1 MDEDWHKYRLQGEQA
16 AQGGN
21 FPQAEA
27 MWAMASLIA
36 QGFAAKDP
44 RFAFSLD
51 NLGQVLARQ
60 GKFVLAEHIL
70 GRSWQTKTQLN
81 VSQVEAAR
89 TLNIVS
95 ELYFYQKR
103 FEESEQL
110 ISRVLSVYQAIY
122 GREHSHTQEVARN
135 LSMIQQ
141 ARAAAGP
148 TASSVYLPAVPS
160 GQNAQ
165 TAPQGNG
172 QSNGQTSAPGNSHSI
187 ANMQG
192 QPQNLHVQR
201 LAQNP
206 ATASYTAAPAVQQA
220 QPSYIPPQ
228 LAQNAAGASYSGAPA
243 IPSPNPNPGR
253 PSSVTLPRRAASFKN
268 KCELCGF
275 EIDGEWCGRCTG
287 TSLKAIS
294 PENRLK

>member
-1 MDEDWHKYRLQGEQA
+1 LQGEQA
-16 AQGGN
+16 AQAGSY
-21 FPQAEA
+21 PQAEA

-60 GKFVLAEHIL
+60 GKFPLAEYVL
-70 GRSWQTKTQLN
+70 GRAWQTKTQGN
-81 VSQVEAAR
+81 VSQIEAAR

-110 ISRVLSVYQAIY
+110 ISRVLTVYQAIY
-122 GREHSHTQEVARN
+122 GQDHSHTAEVARN

-141 ARAAAGP
+141 ARMAYQAANP
-148 TASSVYLPAVPS
+148 TASSAYNPAVPS
-160 GQNAQ
+160 TPPSQSLQPEAQPQAAYAGAQ
-165 TAPQGNG
+165 TGA
-172 QSNGQTSAPGNSHSI
+172 
-187 ANMQG
+187 
-192 QPQNLHVQR
+192 
-201 LAQNP
+201 NP
-206 ATASYTAAPAVQQA
+206 ATASYTAAPA
-220 QPSYIPPQ
+220 
-228 LAQNAAGASYSGAPA
+228 
-243 IPSPNPNPGR
+243 IPSPNPNPGK
-253 PSSVTLPRRAASFKN
+253 VGILGRRVELKN
-268 KCELCGF
+268 KCELCGY

>member
-21 FPQAEA
+21 YAQAEA
-27 MWAMASLIA
+27 MWAMAALIA

-60 GKFVLAEHIL
+60 GKFPLAEYVL
-70 GRSWQTKTQLN
+70 GRSWQTKTQGN
-81 VSQVEAAR
+81 VSQIEAAR

-110 ISRVLSVYQAIY
+110 ISRVLTVYQAIY
-122 GREHSHTQEVARN
+122 GQEHSHTTEVARN
-135 LSMIQQ
+135 LGMIRQ
-141 ARAAAGP
+141 ARINAGPADASSTQIPAVPASAVLTAQPEQSVTTNPAPAEQAQTQPQAPSGSDSGTRPAVAPPVSAAAG
-148 TASSVYLPAVPS
+148 
-160 GQNAQ
+160 
-165 TAPQGNG
+165 
-172 QSNGQTSAPGNSHSI
+172 
-187 ANMQG
+187 G
-192 QPQNLHVQR
+192 QP
-201 LAQNP
+201 NP
-206 ATASYTAAPAVQQA
+206 TTSSYT
-220 QPSYIPPQ
+220 S
-228 LAQNAAGASYSGAPA
+228 APA
-243 IPSPNPNPGR
+243 IPSPNPNPGK
-253 PSSVTLPRRAASFKN
+253 PPVIMSRRSASLKN
-268 KCELCGF
+268 KCELCGY

>member
-1 MDEDWHKYRLQGEQA
+1 MDEDWHKYRLLGEQA
-16 AQGGN
+16 AASGN
-21 FPQAEA
+21 YAQAEA
-27 MWAMASLIA
+27 MWAMAALIA
-36 QGFAAKDP
+36 QGFAQKDP

-60 GKFVLAEHIL
+60 GKFPLAENIL

-110 ISRVLSVYQAIY
+110 IARVLNVYQTIY

-135 LSMIQQ
+135 LTMIQQ

-148 TASSVYLPAVPS
+148 TASSVVLSAVS
-160 GQNAQ
+160 AQ
-165 TAPQGNG
+165 G
-172 QSNGQTSAPGNSHSI
+172 
-187 ANMQG
+187 
-192 QPQNLHVQR
+192 
-201 LAQNP
+201 
-206 ATASYTAAPAVQQA
+206 QQA
-220 QPSYIPPQ
+220 QATQQQQLQQLQQQQLQQQQAQAATVQAPPAAPPVYRSIPMPQ
-228 LAQNAAGASYSGAPA
+228 PAPVQAAAQASAPA
-243 IPSPNPNPGR
+243 IPPPNPNPGK
-253 PSSVTLPRRAASFKN
+253 PPTITLPRRASSFRN

>member
-16 AQGGN
+16 AGSGN
-21 FPQAEA
+21 YAQAEA
-27 MWAMASLIA
+27 MWAMAALIA
-36 QGFAAKDP
+36 QGFAPKDP

-51 NLGQVLARQ
+51 NLGQSLARQ
-60 GKFVLAEHIL
+60 GKFPLAEHIL

-110 ISRVLSVYQAIY
+110 IARVLNVYQTIY
-122 GREHSHTQEVARN
+122 GQNHSHTQEVARN
-135 LSMIQQ
+135 LQMIQQ
-141 ARAAAGP
+141 ARMAAGA
-148 TASSVYLPAVPS
+148 TASSVALPAV
-160 GQNAQ
+160 
-165 TAPQGNG
+165 QGG
-172 QSNGQTSAPGNSHSI
+172 PGQTGQHAQQTIQQP
-187 ANMQG
+187 MQ
-192 QPQNLHVQR
+192 QPVQ
-201 LAQNP
+201 QH
-206 ATASYTAAPAVQQA
+206 QQQMQA
-220 QPSYIPPQ
+220 QPQQQAAPVYRSIPMPQ
-228 LAQNAAGASYSGAPA
+228 PAPVQATPVQAVGAAAGASGNVMGNVQAKPQIAS
-243 IPSPNPNPGR
+243 
-253 PSSVTLPRRAASFKN
+253 LPRRAASFKN

>member
-16 AQGGN
+16 AGSGN
-21 FPQAEA
+21 YAQAEA
-27 MWAMASLIA
+27 MWAMAALIA
-36 QGFAAKDP
+36 QGFAPKDP

-51 NLGQVLARQ
+51 NLGQSLARQ
-60 GKFVLAEHIL
+60 GKFPLAEHIL

-110 ISRVLSVYQAIY
+110 IARVLNVYQTIY
-122 GREHSHTQEVARN
+122 GQNHSHTQEVARN
-135 LSMIQQ
+135 LQMIQQ
-141 ARAAAGP
+141 AR
-148 TASSVYLPAVPS
+148 
-160 GQNAQ
+160 
-165 TAPQGNG
+165 
-172 QSNGQTSAPGNSHSI
+172 
-187 ANMQG
+187 M
-192 QPQNLHVQR
+192 
-201 LAQNP
+201 
-206 ATASYTAAPAVQQA
+206 
-220 QPSYIPPQ
+220 
-228 LAQNAAGASYSGAPA
+228 AAGASAVPPQAVAAQQPQQLQQPPQHQQPGQTGQHAQQQMPQQQPPQQPVQMQQPVQQQAAPVYRSIPMPQAAPVQATPAQAAVGVAAGAQGAP
-243 IPSPNPNPGR
+243 R
-253 PSSVTLPRRAASFKN
+253 PQIASLPRRAASFKN

>member
-1 MDEDWHKYRLQGEQA
+1 MDEDWHKYRLLGEQA
-16 AQGGN
+16 AASGN
-21 FPQAEA
+21 YAQAEA
-27 MWAMASLIA
+27 MWAMAALIA
-36 QGFAAKDP
+36 QGFAPKDP

-60 GKFVLAEHIL
+60 GKFPLAENIL

-110 ISRVLSVYQAIY
+110 IARVLNVYQTIY

-135 LSMIQQ
+135 LTMIQQ
-141 ARAAAGP
+141 ARAAASP
-148 TASSVYLPAVPS
+148 TASSVVLSAV
-160 GQNAQ
+160 
-165 TAPQGNG
+165 
-172 QSNGQTSAPGNSHSI
+172 SA
-187 ANMQG
+187 QG
-192 QPQNLHVQR
+192 Q
-201 LAQNP
+201 
-206 ATASYTAAPAVQQA
+206 QQA
-220 QPSYIPPQ
+220 QPSQQQQLQQLQQQQLQQQQAQAATVQAPPAPPPVYRSIPMPQ
-228 LAQNAAGASYSGAPA
+228 PAPVQAAAQASAPA
-243 IPSPNPNPGR
+243 IPPPNPNPGK
-253 PSSVTLPRRAASFKN
+253 PPTITLPRRAASFRN

>member
-21 FPQAEA
+21 YPQAEA
-27 MWAMASLIA
+27 MWAMAALIA

-60 GKFVLAEHIL
+60 GKFSLAENIL
-70 GRSWQTKTQLN
+70 GRSWQTKTQFN

-95 ELYFYQKR
+95 ELYFYMKR

-110 ISRVLSVYQAIY
+110 IARVLTVYQTIY
-122 GREHSHTQEVARN
+122 GRDHSHTQEVARN
-135 LSMIQQ
+135 LGMIQQ
-141 ARAAAGP
+141 ARALAGP
-148 TASSVYLPAVPS
+148 TASSAYHQALPAAVVAASQVANPPTGTYIPS
-160 GQNAQ
+160 V
-165 TAPQGNG
+165 
-172 QSNGQTSAPGNSHSI
+172 
-187 ANMQG
+187 QG
-192 QPQNLHVQR
+192 QP
-201 LAQNP
+201 P
-206 ATASYTAAPAVQQA
+206 TASYRELPAISHPTTAGYTA
-220 QPSYIPPQ
+220 QPI
-228 LAQNAAGASYSGAPA
+228 
-243 IPSPNPNPGR
+243 IPNPAPPAKPPVIAMSR
-253 PSSVTLPRRAASFKN
+253 RSSSLKQ
-268 KCELCGF
+268 KCEVCGF
-275 EIDGEWCGRCTG
+275 EIEGEWCGRCTG

>member
-16 AQGGN
+16 AQSGN
-21 FPQAEA
+21 YAQAEA
-27 MWAMASLIA
+27 MWAMAALIA
-36 QGFAAKDP
+36 QGFAPKDP

-60 GKFVLAEHIL
+60 GKFSLAENIL
-70 GRSWQTKTQLN
+70 GRSWQTKTQHN

-95 ELYFYQKR
+95 ELYFYMKR

-110 ISRVLSVYQAIY
+110 ISRVLNVYQTIY
-122 GREHSHTQEVARN
+122 GQNHSHTQEVARN
-135 LSMIQQ
+135 LTMIQQ
-141 ARAAAGP
+141 ARASAAP
-148 TASSVYLPAVPS
+148 TASSAYIPS
-160 GQNAQ
+160 LSSQVQAQAQAQ
-165 TAPQGNG
+165 TTAMPPQ
-172 QSNGQTSAPGNSHSI
+172 
-187 ANMQG
+187 
-192 QPQNLHVQR
+192 
-201 LAQNP
+201 QNP
-206 ATASYTAAPAVQQA
+206 TTASYTAAPAVQQ
-220 QPSYIPPQ
+220 SPPPNPQ
-228 LAQNAAGASYSGAPA
+228 TASYREMPAVAGPGVNPTTASYTAAPA
-243 IPSPNPNPGR
+243 IPAPNPNPGK
-253 PSSVTLPRRAASFKN
+253 PSVASLPRRAAAFKN

>member
-16 AQGGN
+16 AASGN
-21 FPQAEA
+21 YAQAEA
-27 MWAMASLIA
+27 MWAMAALIA
-36 QGFAAKDP
+36 QGFAPKDP

-60 GKFVLAEHIL
+60 GKFPLAENIL

-110 ISRVLSVYQAIY
+110 IARVLNVYQTIY
-122 GREHSHTQEVARN
+122 GRDHSHTQEVARN
-135 LSMIQQ
+135 LTMIQQ
-141 ARAAAGP
+141 ARIAAGP
-148 TASSVYLPAVPS
+148 TAIAAGNQASGAQAVAHTVS
-160 GQNAQ
+160 QQ
-165 TAPQGNG
+165 Q
-172 QSNGQTSAPGNSHSI
+172 
-187 ANMQG
+187 MQQAA
-192 QPQNLHVQR
+192 QPQ
-201 LAQNP
+201 A
-206 ATASYTAAPAVQQA
+206 AAPAPAAPPVYRSIPMPQPAPVQA
-220 QPSYIPPQ
+220 A
-228 LAQNAAGASYSGAPA
+228 AQNAPAAAYASAPA
-243 IPSPNPNPGR
+243 IPSPNPNPGK
-253 PSSVTLPRRAASFKN
+253 PPTVTLPRRAASLRN
-268 KCELCGF
+268 KCETCGF

>member
-16 AQGGN
+16 AQSGN
-21 FPQAEA
+21 YVQAEA

-36 QGFAAKDP
+36 QGFAPKDP

-60 GKFVLAEHIL
+60 GKFPLAENIL
-70 GRSWQTKTQLN
+70 GRSWQTKTQHN

-95 ELYFYQKR
+95 ELYFYMKR

-110 ISRVLSVYQAIY
+110 IARVLNVYQTIY
-122 GREHSHTQEVARN
+122 GPDHSHTQEVARN
-135 LSMIQQ
+135 LGMIQQ
-141 ARAAAGP
+141 ARMSAAP
-148 TASSVYLPAVPS
+148 TASSAYIPALPANAGNPAQAQAQAMAQTTALPQQPAANPTTASYTSAPAVPS
-160 GQNAQ
+160 PQ
-165 TAPQGNG
+165 TASYRELPAVGG
-172 QSNGQTSAPGNSHSI
+172 PG
-187 ANMQG
+187 G
-192 QPQNLHVQR
+192 HVV
-201 LAQNP
+201 ANP
-206 ATASYTAAPAVQQA
+206 ATASYTAAPA
-220 QPSYIPPQ
+220 IP
-228 LAQNAAGASYSGAPA
+228 A
-243 IPSPNPNPGR
+243 PNPNPGK
-253 PSSVTLPRRAASFKN
+253 PALAQLNRRAGAFKN

>member
-16 AQGGN
+16 AQSGN
-21 FPQAEA
+21 YPQAEA

-60 GKFVLAEHIL
+60 GKFPLAENIL
-70 GRSWQTKTQLN
+70 GRSWQTKTQHN

-95 ELYFYQKR
+95 ELYFYMKR

-110 ISRVLSVYQAIY
+110 ISRVLNVYQTIY

-135 LSMIQQ
+135 LVMIQQ
-141 ARAAAGP
+141 ARASAAP
-148 TASSVYLPAVPS
+148 SASSAYIPSLSAQQAANQQAAHAVTAAYAAAPSNNPQTASYREVPAV
-160 GQNAQ
+160 G
-165 TAPQGNG
+165 
-172 QSNGQTSAPGNSHSI
+172 
-187 ANMQG
+187 G
-192 QPQNLHVQR
+192 QPHQ
-201 LAQNP
+201 
-206 ATASYTAAPAVQQA
+206 ATASYTAAP
-220 QPSYIPPQ
+220 SIP
-228 LAQNAAGASYSGAPA
+228 A
-243 IPSPNPNPGR
+243 PNPNPGK
-253 PSSVTLPRRAASFKN
+253 PPIVTLPRRAASLRT